1 MRVLY
6 PTHNYPRFTGDPSG
20 AFIEELLR
28 ALPEDE
34 IEPHVLC
41 PHASGLSLTEI
52 RGNVKIHRFRYA
64 TDKDETLAY
73 EGNMLAVFKRGVK
86 GLRLLTSFLN
96 VFVREMRIIIEEK
109 KIDLI
114 HAHWLLPAGVAARA
128 ALSGSQLP
136 FLLSVHG
143 TDVRLLEKLP
153 FGNSLARRVLKRVQL
168 TLPVSSYL
176 DDKLAKLGGRLLPRT
191 VLSMPA
197 SGIFLAPPRKRLI
210 PSVAAVGNL
219 THQKRFDLLIKAL
232 GILHRNG
239 YHFELIL
246 VGEGPARNT
255 LGKLAEKEGIA
266 DKVEFLGK
274 LLHYRLPEVL
284 KRAGVMVL
292 PSVGE
297 GFGLAL
303 VEAQLAG
310 LAVVG
315 TDAGGQREIIQHQ
328 KTGILTKPD
337 DPAALAQAIKELYSN
352 KEKALKMA
360 SKGQQ
365 SAKDRFLAV
374 PTAIRLTDIY
384 RRILK

>member
-6 PTHNYPRFTGDPSG
+6 PTHNYPRFAGDPSG

-34 IEPHVLC
+34 IEPYVLC
-41 PHASGLSLTEI
+41 PHTKGLSYEEQ
-52 RGNVKIHRFRYA
+52 RGGVKIYRFRYA

-73 EGNMLAVFKRGVK
+73 EGKMLAVFKRGVK

-96 VFVREMRIIIEEK
+96 AFVREMRIIIEEK

-232 GILHRNG
+232 GILHRKG

-246 VGEGPARNT
+246 VGEGPERK
-255 LGKLAEKEGIA
+255 KLEELAKREGIA
-266 DKVEFLGK
+266 ERVEFLGK
-274 LLHYRLPEVL
+274 LPHYRLPEVL

-352 KEKALKMA
+352 KEKTLKMA
-360 SKGQQ
+360 FKGQQ
-365 SAKDRFLAV
+365 SAKERFLAV
-374 PTAIRLTDIY
+374 PAALRLLNIY
-384 RRILK
+384 KRILG

>member
-34 IEPHVLC
+34 IEPYVLC
-41 PHASGLSLTEI
+41 PHAKGLSLTEI
-52 RGNVKIHRFRYA
+52 RRNVKIHRFRYA
-64 TDKDETLAY
+64 PDKDETLAY
-73 EGNMLAVFKRGVK
+73 EGNMLAVFKRGAN
-86 GLRLLTSFLN
+86 GLRLLASFLN
-96 VFVREMRIIIEEK
+96 AFVREMRIIIEEE

-136 FLLSVHG
+136 FLLSIHG

-153 FGNSLARRVLKRVQL
+153 FGNFLACWVLKRVQL

-176 DDKLAKLGGRLLPRT
+176 GDKLAKLGGRLLPRT

-210 PSVAAVGNL
+210 PSVVAVGNL

-246 VGEGPARNT
+246 VGEGPERK
-255 LGKLAEKEGIA
+255 KLEELAKREGIA
-266 DKVEFLGK
+266 ERVEFLGK
-274 LLHYRLPEVL
+274 LPHYRLPEVL

-292 PSVGE
+292 PSMGE

-365 SAKDRFLAV
+365 SAKDHFLA
-374 PTAIRLTDIY
+374 ASAALRLLNIY
-384 RRILK
+384 KRILG

>member
-6 PTHNYPRFTGDPSG
+6 PTHNYPRFAGDPSG

-34 IEPHVLC
+34 IEPYVLC
-41 PHASGLSLTEI
+41 PHAKGLSYEEQ
-52 RGNVKIHRFRYA
+52 RGGVKIYRFRYA

-73 EGNMLAVFKRGVK
+73 EGNMLAALKEGTK
-86 GLRLLTSFLN
+86 GLRLLVSFLN
-96 VFVREMRIIIEEK
+96 SFTKETRRIVNEE

-143 TDVRLLEKLP
+143 TDARLLEKLP
-153 FGNSLARRVLKRVQL
+153 FGNSLARWVLKRVQL

-197 SGIFLAPPRKRLI
+197 SGIFLAPPRRRLI

-219 THQKRFDLLIKAL
+219 TPQKRFDVLIRAL
-232 GILHRNG
+232 GILVKKNMPL
-239 YHFELIL
+239 ELLL
-246 VGEGPARNT
+246 VGDGPERKKLED
-255 LGKLAEKEGIA
+255 LGKKER
-266 DKVEFLGK
+266 VTVHFLGRK
-274 LLHYRLPEVL
+274 PHHELPGIL
-284 KRAGVMVL
+284 KDAGVMAL
-292 PSVGE
+292 PSVAE
-297 GFGLAL
+297 GFGIVL

-352 KEKALKMA
+352 KEKTLKMA
-360 SKGQQ
+360 FKGQQ
-365 SAKDRFLAV
+365 SAKERFLAV
-374 PTAIRLTDIY
+374 PAALRLLNIY
-384 RRILK
+384 KRILG